1 MFDYQDYSLDN
12 CFDHNCCDDYG
23 DNDHDYDD
31 VSDYRHD
38 ANGDDNMKMVPISE
52 KWSAEE
58 GVECLA
64 NSSLRHFD

>member
-1 MFDYQDYSLDN
+1 MIMLED
-12 CFDHNCCDDYG
+12 
-23 DNDHDYDD
+23 
-31 VSDYRHD
+31 D
-38 ANGDDNMKMVPISE
+38 ANGDFDDNTKMVPISE